1 MTEIIIA
8 RAYGKSTM
16 QLQRLFAQKFHD
28 EYNISY
34 EEALKIVI
42 EAWYSEGEGEGEGE

>member
-1 MTEIIIA
+1 MTEIIMA
-8 RAYGKSTM
+8 RACGKSTM
-16 QLQRLFAQKFHD
+16 RLQRLLAQKFHD

-42 EAWYSEGEGEGEGE
+42 EAWYSEGEGEEE